1 MGSYVKNESHPG
13 DVSQSH
19 AAISQDAGNGSSDD
33 GHANRG
39 PEPRESE
46 LKAAVS
52 IATAQ
57 FGHDLHALG
66 SELLNIESRHG
77 ALMERLQRIAEQVD
91 ERALRQF
98 ETLREE
104 VTGAH
109 RQNLSLREDL
119 EVLQKSFPEQLEMIG
134 GQYANLNQQFQT
146 AEHRLGGIEHRLR
159 DAVDRLQMAE
169 GQHDAVQQRLR
180 PAEQKILE
188 AEQNWQRTD
197 AQFQVTDQRFKEIE
211 QQINIA
217 EQRIQTAENNHN
229 AMQQQLQAAEQR
241 IQAAET
247 KHDAMEQ
254 MLQAADQ
261 AIQTAENKHG
271 VMEQML
277 QAAEQRIQTAETRHD
292 AMEQML
298 QAAEQRI
305 QAAETKH
312 NVMEQMLQAAE
323 QKILETERKLADA
336 DRENKTFA
344 TQMKTRAERLTAQWE
359 EIKRA
364 HDEHAT
370 RRENVEISIGT
381 IGQDVGQLK
390 EQVAELL
397 TGPYERLK
405 NIQITLKSYRRIL
418 VISVIAFILTL
429 LMAGY
434 MKLGRPGWPILAPY
448 LSQWI
453 PG

>member
-104 VTGAH
+104 VTGAQ

-241 IQAAET
+241 IQAVAT

-277 QAAEQRIQTAETRHD
+277 QAAEQRIQ
-292 AMEQML
+292 
-298 QAAEQRI
+298 
-305 QAAETKH
+305 AAETKH
-312 NVMEQMLQAAE
+312 NAMEQMLQAAE

>member
-104 VTGAH
+104 VTGAQ

-146 AEHRLGGIEHRLR
+146 AEHRLGGIEHQLR
-159 DAVDRLQMAE
+159 DAVDRLQTAE

-247 KHDAMEQ
+247 QHDAMEQ

-277 QAAEQRIQTAETRHD
+277 QAAEQRIQ
-292 AMEQML
+292 
-298 QAAEQRI
+298 
-305 QAAETKH
+305 AAETKH
-312 NVMEQMLQAAE
+312 NAMEQMLQAAE